1 MVRSIVE
8 RVSRP
13 RPLLLVNAERERRD
27 RAIEDLRED
36 IGWLQKRITEINLAL
51 DETRKTT
58 RVLREATERN
68 MAADETRK
76 TMKVLAE
83 TVQFHNRQVSRA
95 RADNEL
101 LYQRN
106 QKLRCLIRDAEW
118 LQ

>member
-1 MVRSIVE
+1 M
-8 RVSRP
+8 
-13 RPLLLVNAERERRD
+13 LVNAESEHRD
-27 RAIEDLRED
+27 REIEDLRED

-51 DETRKTT
+51 
-58 RVLREATERN
+58 
-68 MAADETRK
+68 DETRK

-101 LYQRN
+101 HYQRN
-106 QKLRCLIRDAEW
+106 QELRCLIRDGEW